1 MDSIKQMMEKAKLA
15 EDADI
20 DSAIEE
26 YVKIIK
32 SDQLNEHAYNRLM
45 ILFRKKKDLKKE
57 LSLIN
62 SGIREYEKFYTSR
75 ARNSKKVNELSDK
88 LKKAV
93 GLVDRKGQ
101 SLYDPEPIAT
111 WKKRKSLL
119 EKRKK

>member
-1 MDSIKQMMEKAKLA
+1 MMEKAKMA
-15 EDADI
+15 EEADI
-20 DSAIEE
+20 DSAIAE
-26 YVKIIK
+26 YENIIK

-62 SGIREYEKFYTSR
+62 SGIREYEKFYKTK
-75 ARNSKKVNELSDK
+75 ARISKKVNELSDK

-101 SLYDPEPIAT
+101 NLYDP
-111 WKKRKSLL
+111 
-119 EKRKK
+119 

>member
-1 MDSIKQMMEKAKLA
+1 MMEKAKMA

-62 SGIREYEKFYTSR
+62 SGIREYEKFYKSR

-93 GLVDRKGQ
+93 GLVDKEGHT
-101 SLYDPEPIAT
+101 LYDPEPIAT

>member
-1 MDSIKQMMEKAKLA
+1 MDSIKQMMEKAKMA
-15 EDADI
+15 EEADI
-20 DSAIEE
+20 DSAIAE
-26 YVKIIK
+26 YENIIK

-62 SGIREYEKFYTSR
+62 SGIREYEKFYKTK
-75 ARNSKKVNELSDK
+75 ARISKKVNELSDK

-101 SLYDPEPIAT
+101 NLYDPEPIAT
-111 WKKRKSLL
+111 WKKRKAML